1 LIGALMLDVL
11 VGEPPALVHPVVW
24 MGKVLDVLE
33 AHAPGGERSRLV
45 FGLASATLV
54 PLVWAGLAQ
63 LLERRIPWPLQAI
76 LLKSVFAGR
85 ALLAAASGVERG
97 LVEFRLEEARLE
109 LRSLVSRPTQELD
122 NILISSAAIES
133 LAENF
138 VDSWVAPLAAYC
150 LFGMGGAYAYRA
162 ANTAD
167 AMWGYHTPG
176 YEWLGKGSAR
186 ADDLLNWL
194 PARVGA
200 LLLGIAGSRP
210 VAAYELWWSDSG
222 VTDSPNAGQPMSV
235 AAGHLGVRLEKPGC
249 YVLNR
254 EGNAPSAADI
264 AAARRLVARVMV
276 LAACLSILL
285 NRVVRR

>member
-54 PLVWAGLAQ
+54 PLVWAGLAR

-97 LVEFRLEEARLE
+97 LVGFRLEEARLE

-150 LFGMGGAYAYRA
+150 LFGMGGARSCW
-162 ANTAD
+162 TSC
-167 AMWGYHTPG
+167 GG
-176 YEWLGKGSAR
+176 
-186 ADDLLNWL
+186 
-194 PARVGA
+194 
-200 LLLGIAGSRP
+200 
-210 VAAYELWWSDSG
+210 
-222 VTDSPNAGQPMSV
+222 
-235 AAGHLGVRLEKPGC
+235 
-249 YVLNR
+249 
-254 EGNAPSAADI
+254 
-264 AAARRLVARVMV
+264 
-276 LAACLSILL
+276 
-285 NRVVRR
+285 